1 MQNCLKNRK
10 AASIRVGVKRGEF
23 RFFPRFL
30 PLPLCSDF
38 PLGLSLSLH
47 LLPEQTFFDIGD
59 GSSGEVCFG
68 EYEGSAVE
76 ANLLLVAAA
85 LLSTCST
92 HTAPVAREEVSL
104 PQEAVLRQW
113 KAKSQ
118 GWRELPEGPLT
129 VERAVEEALTASPEL
144 EQIRQRMRAA
154 AEQVRQADATFYPR
168 LIVSEDYNIT
178 NNAVFA
184 LMDIINQRRFRP
196 DIDFNN
202 PGTQQN
208 FGTRLRGEWALFE
221 GGSRWYDRKATIAQQ
236 RSVSAEL
243 AAARNQ
249 LVARVTEIYY
259 QWLQARA
266 FIGVA
271 EQALQSAQTD
281 ERLGEARLRAEAAL
295 PSEVSRLKARRAEAH
310 GNLVTA
316 QTNALKLQAGLER
329 LMARPIQPA
338 EIPDPGISMAV
349 AQHEARPKDADHN
362 VEIALGKRPEM
373 SAVRSLIQAARERV
387 RSAQGG
393 LLPRLGSNVDYAL
406 DSENLGKFADSWFV
420 GIQATWPLF
429 EGGLS
434 VSRIEEARSRLK
446 EIESRSEQIALDIA
460 LEVTQATLAVREAAE
475 KIRVAE
481 ERRTWAEKALAE
493 VRQIYSK
500 QAATVDS
507 LLQAEVAWN
516 QAEVAYTAALFEG
529 KIAQAFLRRALGDFA
544 DGLGV
549 RGEE

>member
-1 MQNCLKNRK
+1 MVRSVSAKRKN
-10 AASIRVGVKRGEF
+10 
-23 RFFPRFL
+23 L
-30 PLPLCSDF
+30 P
-38 PLGLSLSLH
+38 
-47 LLPEQTFFDIGD
+47 
-59 GSSGEVCFG
+59 
-68 EYEGSAVE
+68 AK
-76 ANLLLVAAA
+76 LLLLAVTAA
-85 LLSTCST
+85 LLSACATPAT
-92 HTAPVAREEVSL
+92 PLTKEEHRL
-104 PQEAVLRQW
+104 PQETVLRQW
-113 KAKSQ
+113 KARTQ
-118 GWRELPEGPLT
+118 GGGGQPEGPLT
-129 VERAVEEALTASPEL
+129 VERAAEDALKASPEL

-154 AEQVRQADATFYPR
+154 AEQVRQVDATFYPR

-208 FGTRLRGEWALFE
+208 FGTRIRGEWALFE
-221 GGSRWYDRKATIAQQ
+221 GGSRWYERKATIARQ

-259 QWLQARA
+259 QWQQALA
-266 FIGVA
+266 FIGVG
-271 EQALQSAQTD
+271 EKALKSAQTD
-281 ERLGEARLRAEAAL
+281 ERLGEARLRAETAL

-338 EIPDPGISMAV
+338 ETPDPGINMTVTV
-349 AQHEARPKDADHN
+349 AQHEAQPKDADRN
-362 VEIALGKRPEM
+362 VAIALERRPEM
-373 SAVRSLIQAARERV
+373 ASVQSLIQAARERV
-387 RSAQGG
+387 RSEQGG
-393 LLPRLGSNVDYAL
+393 LLPRLGSNVDYML
-406 DSENLGKFADSWFV
+406 DSEKLGTFADSWFV

-434 VSRIEEARSRLK
+434 VARIEEARSRLR

-460 LEVTQATLAVREAAE
+460 LEVNQATLAVREASE

-481 ERRTWAEKALAE
+481 ERKTWAEKALGE

-500 QAATVDS
+500 EAATVDS

-529 KIAQAFLRRALGDFA
+529 KIAQAFFRRALGDFA
-544 DGLGV
+544 EGLV
-549 RGEE
+549 VMRE